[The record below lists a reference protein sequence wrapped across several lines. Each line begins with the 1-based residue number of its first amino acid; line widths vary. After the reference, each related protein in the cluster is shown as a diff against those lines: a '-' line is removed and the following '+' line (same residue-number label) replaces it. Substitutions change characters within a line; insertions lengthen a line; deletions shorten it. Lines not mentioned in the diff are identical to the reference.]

1 MGRDQVRLSDPR
13 RAPICV
19 RSFVELED
27 GLVLGGRLA
36 TGAGWRRATSPA
48 IE

>member
-13 RAPICV
+13 RAPLCA

-36 TGAGWRRATSPA
+36 ASPDGAGQSLR
-48 IE
+48 